1 MKCFITKFPEVIS
14 NKDLPYFGALK
25 LKVTKGERVQLNLQ
39 PYSGNID
46 VYKDNGELFYSFSE
60 NNNDYPSYTPTED
73 GYLIVKNKYN
83 LKTLPLALEINNTS
97 GYSLNCSLQE
107 IKYCSHIKRIEGYFT
122 GNINEIAGLDELES
136 IIDAGNQVYGN
147 IEDISNLH
155 LENMQAVLGYNRIT
169 GDMSRAPHGANY
181 MLLMNNKNRVF
192 SWETERSSDE
202 PIITFKEIH
211 FDKYLDAM
219 LINMAKMSVD
229 NTSTDKN
236 ISVCGDR
243 TTASDAAISTLQN
256 KGYTISILN

>member
-1 MKCFITKFPEVIS
+1 MKCFITKCTEVIS

-25 LKVTKGERVQLNLQ
+25 LKVTKGELVKLNLQ
-39 PYSGNID
+39 PYADKID
-46 VYKDNGELFYSFSE
+46 VYKDNGELFYSFTE
-60 NNNDYPSYTPTED
+60 NNNAYPEYTPTED

-83 LKTLPLALEINNTS
+83 LKKLPDANDQDSTS
-97 GYSLNCSLQE
+97 GYSLNCSLHE
-107 IKYCSHIKRIEGYFT
+107 LKYCSHIKEIFGYFT
-122 GNINEIAGLDELES
+122 GNINEIAGLDELVNFN
-136 IIDAGNQVYGN
+136 DAGNQVYGN

-155 LENMQAVLGYNRIT
+155 LQNMQAVLGCNRIV

-181 MLLMNNKNRVF
+181 MYLKNNKNRVF

-219 LINMAKMSVD
+219 LTNMAKMSVD

-236 ISVCGDR
+236 ISVYGNR
-243 TTASDAAISTLQN
+243 TASSDAAISTLQN
-256 KGYTISILN
+256 KGYTISIFN